1 MTTLLS
7 THPTHFPPSPTLS
20 SSYPD
25 LLSIKNGGIYP
36 SEVDD
41 KSAFVHAEYDNA
53 VPASLASTAP
63 SSPLYTQSMSSA
75 DSYFSTP
82 SYSSLDPDEV
92 FEYDDDDDS
101 FPLFD
106 NNFAS
111 TPVNEVE
118 CSSSQS
124 LTPIETPRPG
134 RSAKPAAKL
143 MQGQARDELDIEHE
157 PSRHVDYLSH
167 EWDQEDIWSSWRY
180 VVARRKK
187 ITNSERLENAAWRT
201 WIKTKYDLKTISP
214 ESLNWMKDCDVTWL
228 YGPLHVES
236 RCGMMRDSSPPQ
248 SRLSTSSSFLHK
260 KPILKKRS
268 PSAILLE
275 KSQIAH
281 TLLQRASDIIQV
293 QRSSPVP
300 RPGLRRGGS
309 DFSLPSYHTS
319 SVLNTPAER
328 SDGSDLTTRCSFGGQ
343 TPCEAKHV
351 FFNEEVRQV
360 QAIDSEDDEK
370 EHYLEQ
376 DSYETD
382 EDDDGGLMM
391 APAPRD
397 RSNRSTP
404 RGSFSDANKTIAP
417 LPPTT
422 LKSRSETPQ
431 PIDMAMNIPP
441 RSLQHSSSQETLKP
455 TQPKTNF
462 LIDDDPEIDGPSWA
476 ADHGVSYSPYS
487 SEFQDQPEGMRR
499 TASGMFMPC
508 DEDEEAI
515 MNNTLFGQAVYA
527 VNTFRDIA
535 HVIWNV
541 GWRQNR

>member
-1 MTTLLS
+1 MTTFYN
-7 THPTHFPPSPTLS
+7 THSANFPPSPTIS

-25 LLSIKNGGIYP
+25 LLSLKNGGLYNDI
-36 SEVDD
+36 DD
-41 KSAFVHAEYDNA
+41 KKDFAHAEYNDA
-53 VPASLASTAP
+53 IPASLASTAP
-63 SSPLYTQSMSSA
+63 SSPLYTQSMSSV
-75 DSYFSTP
+75 DSYLSTP
-82 SYSSLDPDEV
+82 SHSSLDPDELYD
-92 FEYDDDDDS
+92 YDDDEDA
-101 FPLFD
+101 FPLYD
-106 NNFAS
+106 NTLAR
-111 TPVNEVE
+111 TPVNEIQ
-118 CSSSQS
+118 SLSRQS
-124 LTPIETPRPG
+124 LTPIETADIP
-134 RSAKPAAKL
+134 SKVYTTVAQLK
-143 MQGQARDELDIEHE
+143 GQARDELDIEYE

-167 EWDQEDIWSSWRY
+167 EWDQEDIWSSWKY
-180 VVARRKK
+180 VVARRRK

-201 WIKTKYDLKTISP
+201 WIKTKYDLETISP

-236 RCGMMRDSSPPQ
+236 RRGMMRDISPPQ

-275 KSQIAH
+275 KSQIEH
-281 TLLQRASDIIQV
+281 TLLQRASDIIQI

-300 RPGLRRGGS
+300 GRPGLRRGGS
-309 DFSLPSYHTS
+309 EFSLPSYHTS

-328 SDGSDLTTRCSFGGQ
+328 SDSDLTTRCSFGAQ

-360 QAIDSEDDEK
+360 QAIDSEDDDK
-370 EHYLEQ
+370 EHDLEQ
-376 DSYETD
+376 DLYESD

-391 APAPRD
+391 APPQRS

-404 RGSFSDANKTIAP
+404 RGSFSDGNKTIAP

-431 PIDMAMNIPP
+431 PTDTINIPP

-455 TQPKTNF
+455 SQPKTNF
-462 LIDDDPEIDGPSWA
+462 LIDDDPEIDGPDWIA
-476 ADHGVSYSPYS
+476 GHETVFSPYS
-487 SEFQDQPEGMRR
+487 TEFQDQPQGMRR

-508 DEDEEAI
+508 DENDEEAI